1 MFSKLLNNS
10 AGYSLVETMSA
21 VVILTI
27 AIFPALGYFANSV
40 GFVHQTEIRSQAMD
54 IASDTMENFKSESKN
69 NWSNLNSEADSYTI
83 NNLADKYDFFVD
95 DYNIEVKVS
104 ATELIE
110 DVKDIKVTI
119 SWNDGANNLSLS
131 SLLRDGG

>member
-10 AGYSLVETMSA
+10 TGYSLVETMTA

-27 AIFPALGYFANSV
+27 AIFPALGYFTNSI

-54 IASDTMENFKSESKN
+54 IASDTMENFKSEAKN
-69 NWSNLNSEADSYTI
+69 NWSNLNSAADNFTI
-83 NNLADKYDFFVD
+83 NNLVDNYNYFVD
-95 DYNIEVKVS
+95 DYNIDVKIS
-104 ATELIE
+104 DTELIE
-110 DVKDIKVTI
+110 DVKDVTVTI
-119 SWNDGANNLSLS
+119 SWHNGANNLSLS

>member
-54 IASDTMENFKSESKN
+54 IASDTMETFKSESKN
-69 NWSNLNSEADSYTI
+69 NWSNLNSEADNFTI
-83 NNLADKYDFFVD
+83 NNLVDKYDFFVD
-95 DYNIEVKVS
+95 DYSIQVNVS
-104 ATELIE
+104 DTELIE

-119 SWNDGANNLSLS
+119 SWNGGANNLSLS